1 MKALTLQPTEYTPQI
16 ILDPINYRFVFAG
29 ESYPENTFEFYEP
42 ILEWFRDFLTQKK
55 DMILEMELTYL
66 NSSSLKSFYDIF
78 EFLNA
83 HAKEFNSRI
92 IIQWIYDEE
101 NEIALETGQNMDE
114 DFEHLT
120 FEYLQKE

>member
-16 ILDPINYRFVFAG
+16 ILDPINYRFVFTG

-42 ILEWFRDFLTQKK
+42 ILEWFRDFLSQKK

-101 NEIALETGQNMDE
+101 NDIALETGQNMDE

>member
-1 MKALTLQPTEYTPQI
+1 MKTLQLQPTEYTPLI
-16 ILDPINYRFVFAG
+16 ILDPINYRFIFRG

-42 ILEWFRDFLTQKK
+42 ILEWFRDFLSQKK
-55 DMILEMELTYL
+55 DMIVEMELTYL

-83 HAKEFNSRI
+83 HAKEFHSRV

-101 NEIALETGQNMDE
+101 NDIALETGQNMDE

>member
-16 ILDPINYRFVFAG
+16 ILDPINYRFVFTG

-42 ILEWFRDFLTQKK
+42 ILEWFRNFLTQKK

-92 IIQWIYDEE
+92 IIQ
-101 NEIALETGQNMDE
+101 
-114 DFEHLT
+114 
-120 FEYLQKE
+120 

>member
-1 MKALTLQPTEYTPQI
+1 MKTLQLQPTEYTPLI
-16 ILDPINYRFVFAG
+16 ILDPINYRFTFRG

-42 ILEWFRDFLTQKK
+42 ILEWFRDFLSQKK

-78 EFLNA
+78 EFLNV
-83 HAKEFNSRI
+83 HAKENGSRV

-101 NEIALETGQNMDE
+101 NDIALETGQNMDE